1 MKPGTIPSPRQL
13 KLSRFDQSS
22 YRKRA
27 RHREGDWVWQR
38 AMYRLR
44 RWFMRARAELAD
56 AIEHDIIRPLRR
68 IGRPQA
74 DASRETHVIAMAP
87 QILVTMRVNT
97 TAYRRD
103 TRSILRAL
111 RSLGARQSS
120 PSRLSG
126 RRKGAAHRLEDL
138 ATLSSNAYMAA
149 LDARQRYVIANLLRL
164 KGLATR
170 RAFGEPSWKE
180 ARRADHYATA

>member
-22 YRKRA
+22 CHKRA
-27 RHREGDWVWQR
+27 KHRRGEWTWQR
-38 AMYRLR
+38 AVYSLR

-68 IGRPQA
+68 LGRPQL
-74 DASRETHVIAMAP
+74 DVSRETHVIAMAP
-87 QILVTMRVNT
+87 QILVTLRVDT

-111 RSLGARQSS
+111 RSLEGRQSA

-138 ATLSSNAYMAA
+138 ATLSSNAYMTA
-149 LDARQRYVIANLLRL
+149 LDARQRYVTANLLRL
-164 KGLATR
+164 KGLAAR